1 MRLSMSNIINE
12 QTEPLVILQEECA
25 ELIQI
30 ISKIYRWGLDS
41 NNNGKLPL
49 SNKEQLI
56 QELGD
61 VLALIRIVCTK
72 NNISTLEIDSAID
85 NKLKKLKIYSSI
97 SL

>member
-1 MRLSMSNIINE
+1 MSNMLND
-12 QTEPLVILQEECA
+12 QSEPLVILQEECA

-30 ISKIYRWGLDS
+30 ISKIHRWGLDS
-41 NNNGKLPL
+41 TNNGALPK

-72 NNISTLEIDSAID
+72 NNIPALAVDEAID
-85 NKLKKLKIYSSI
+85 AKLKKLKIYSQI
-97 SL
+97 SF